1 MKKHILTSQVAE
13 VYNQS
18 GEKVSDNELIGTGMN
33 VKIGD
38 NIEYKAVVTG
48 DVDGNGK
55 NTITDL
61 SKIKEFI

>member
-1 MKKHILTSQVAE
+1 
-13 VYNQS
+13 
-18 GEKVSDNELIGTGMN
+18 MN

-55 NTITDL
+55 IQL
-61 SKIKEFI
+61 QIYLK